1 MGLLNV
7 LVVSILTCLKIY
19 WSCGDEIEIRCDNSN
34 TSKNIFPDTYLSCE
48 PPPVL
53 DKPTKVYVSL
63 QILEIDGISEH
74 QMEFRMHAYLVIAWK
89 DRRLDLEKL
98 ISGDEQFR
106 TFPCGAEKFLWKPD
120 IVFHNSKH
128 VLFFSET
135 VPNSRTKVLRDGSIY
150 YYARYLVQV
159 GCLMELHR
167 YPLDT
172 QHCNFQMSLRNYST
186 LVAEFTFVRRM
197 MSSVVNTYIPSTLV
211 VILSWFTF
219 WLDVQAV
226 PGRVTLGVTSFLTL
240 ATQVVQTRSQLP
252 PVDYLKAL
260 DIWLLACFIMVSF
273 SLLEY
278 AVAYYVFYDY
288 SDNKINK
295 VHSVLHSYVRETE
308 QSVKRDCDSRCSNSS
323 LTKASKTPKID
334 RISRIGF
341 PVIFSLFFI
350 SYWIHFMNE

>member
-1 MGLLNV
+1 MGEDDSPYKTLAG
-7 LVVSILTCLKIY
+7 SILLFQKIRPLK
-19 WSCGDEIEIRCDNSN
+19 
-34 TSKNIFPDTYLSCE
+34 FVML
-48 PPPVL
+48 PPVA
-53 DKPTKVYVSL
+53 KKS
-63 QILEIDGISEH
+63 
-74 QMEFRMHAYLVIAWK
+74 K
-89 DRRLDLEKL
+89 DMW
-98 ISGDEQFR
+98 STG
-106 TFPCGAEKFLWKPD
+106 
-120 IVFHNSKH
+120 
-128 VLFFSET
+128 
-135 VPNSRTKVLRDGSIY
+135 
-150 YYARYLVQV
+150 
-159 GCLMELHR
+159 
-167 YPLDT
+167 
-172 QHCNFQMSLRNYST
+172 NYST

-211 VILSWFTF
+211 VIPSWFTF

-288 SDNKINK
+288 PDNKINK

-341 PVIFSLFFI
+341 PVIFSLCFLLVTGFI
-350 SYWIHFMNE
+350 L